1 MSNPTQALG
10 ADIDDQ
16 SRPETA
22 GFDQFVAVVSDRE
35 LIAVT
40 AFCVIGLFGALLF
53 AQWAPLSNE
62 AAAILTAVP

>member
-10 ADIDDQ
+10 ADIDNQ
-16 SRPETA
+16 TRPETA
-22 GFDQFVAVVSDRE
+22 GFDQFVAVVTDRE

-40 AFCVIGLFGALLF
+40 AFCVIGLFTSLLF
-53 AQWAPLSNE
+53 ALWAPLSNE